1 MMRLRARHEDSDDAR
16 VDLAP
21 LIDVVFLLLI
31 FYVLAAT
38 FVSPTALP
46 IQRPISSQAQAMPAR
61 PVLILIASD
70 GSTYLGERPWS
81 LEDSARL
88 ATRMRDSDQGRVLIH
103 ADAAVT
109 AERLVAVMD
118 ACLAAGAQHI
128 DLAADRARG
137 GAGR

>member
-1 MMRLRARHEDSDDAR
+1 MIRLRGRHDESDDAR

-61 PVLILIASD
+61 PVLVLIASD
-70 GSTYLGERPWS
+70 GSTYLGDRPWAID
-81 LEDSARL
+81 DSGRL
-88 ATRMRDSDQGRVLIH
+88 AMRLREGDEGRVLIH

-109 AERLVAVMD
+109 ADRLVAVMD

-137 GAGR
+137 GGP